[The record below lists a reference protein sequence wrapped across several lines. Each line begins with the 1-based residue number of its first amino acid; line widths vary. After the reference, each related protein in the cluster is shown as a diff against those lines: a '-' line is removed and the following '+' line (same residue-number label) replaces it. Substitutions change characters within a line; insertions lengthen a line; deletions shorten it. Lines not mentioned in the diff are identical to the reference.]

1 MILLIRIIQVK
12 FWFVFLLPP
21 RIALAIMRLASRIIY
36 LIARNTPIKTIVAQN
51 IKLVMPDLP
60 AREVADQL
68 IKNTSLS
75 IFEVLCIPYFKK
87 AHYERTFKYVGLELL
102 DKALAEKKGVII
114 LTMHFGNYESTGN
127 ALAQLGYKITN
138 ILRDDAKNP
147 FLEIVNRS
155 RRTGGNKLINT
166 EADNMFT
173 EATKALGRGEIVG
186 ILIDTGALE
195 SRHEYIEFLDKKV
208 PVATG
213 WLTLAQRVACPVL
226 SLVTVR
232 QGNFNHI
239 IIFEQDYVRK
249 DNRGTVIQK
258 FSRGFEQFVRGHP
271 EYWLMFFNEYETKRM
286 VEGK

>member
-1 MILLIRIIQVK
+1 MILLVRIFQVK
-12 FWFVFLLPP
+12 FWFIFLLPP
-21 RIALAIMRLASRIIY
+21 RIALAIMHLASRIIY
-36 LIARNTPIKTIVAQN
+36 LIVRNTPIKTIVARN

-75 IFEVLCIPYFKK
+75 ILEVLCIPYFKK

-114 LTMHFGNYESTGN
+114 LTMHYGNYESSGN
-127 ALAQLGYKITN
+127 AVAHLGYRVTN
-138 ILRDDAKNP
+138 VLRDDKNDP
-147 FLEIVNRS
+147 LMAIVNHS
-155 RRTGGNKLINT
+155 RRIGGIKLVNT
-166 EADNMFT
+166 EEDNMFT
-173 EATKALGRGEIVG
+173 EAAKALERNEIVG

-195 SRHEYIEFLDKKV
+195 SRHEYIDFLDKKV

-226 SLVTVR
+226 SLITVR
-232 QGNFNHI
+232 QGNVNHV
-239 IIFEQDYVRK
+239 IIFEADHVTR
-249 DNRGTVIQK
+249 DNRQTIIQK
-258 FSRGFEQFVRGHP
+258 FSRGFEKFVREHP

-286 VEGK
+286 VNGE

>member
-1 MILLIRIIQVK
+1 MILLIRIIQIK
-12 FWFVFLLPP
+12 FWLIFLLPP
-21 RIALAIMRLASRIIY
+21 RVALAIMRLASRFIY
-36 LIARNTPIKTIVAQN
+36 LIVRNTSIKTIVARN

-60 AREVADQL
+60 AREVADLL

-87 AHYERTFKYVGLELL
+87 AHYERTFKYAGLELI

-127 ALAQLGYKITN
+127 ALAHLGYKITN

-147 FLEIVNRS
+147 LLEIVNRS
-155 RRTGGNKLINT
+155 RLVGGNKLINT

-173 EATKALGRGEIVG
+173 EAAKALGKNEIVG

-195 SRHEYIEFLDKKV
+195 SRHEYIDFLGKKV

-213 WLTLAQRVACPVL
+213 WLTLAQRAACPVL

-232 QGNFNHI
+232 QDNINHI
-239 IIFEQDYVRK
+239 IIFEQDYVKR
-249 DNRGTVIQK
+249 DNRGTIIQK
-258 FSRGFEQFVRGHP
+258 FSRGFEKFVRGHP